1 MNTITPEMSKGERL
15 ALLYKVLKG
24 KPALKSPAE
33 VRQTVSD
40 ELALIEQDHAPAG
53 SRKMTILPLD
63 DWMVQPYGSGGV
75 FIPQINADVRI
86 NANGAF
92 GIFNAMAGRY
102 ELQKAGADGHP
113 FFEIPDWKYDYS
125 VTKPEK
131 QSSVPPAEVIRQP
144 EESTPELLPQDS
156 FTNLS
161 FEQLTQVDKLES
173 EVVCQTSQFRLW
185 RSLLFAFLALVLFL
199 VMQSVG
205 RGVIPEES
213 LGYLW
218 VLGQHGLAALGLG
231 GLLAV
236 SAKSLIS
243 LWGAPNR
250 KIIALVFFAVTAAY
264 VVDAGYTFAMGT
276 PQEPWM
282 AQLLFGLNGLQTSV
296 LIATLLIFPPV
307 TEELLFR
314 YFFVELM
321 PYGRSKGWAVA
332 TVVATSLA
340 FAAMHAI
347 QYQSWSTLVL
357 MFSVGAIFATARIV
371 SRGLGLPLL
380 LHSYAVMLGLG
391 FNWLM
396 N

>member
-1 MNTITPEMSKGERL
+1 
-15 ALLYKVLKG
+15 
-24 KPALKSPAE
+24 
-33 VRQTVSD
+33 
-40 ELALIEQDHAPAG
+40 
-53 SRKMTILPLD
+53 
-63 DWMVQPYGSGGV
+63 
-75 FIPQINADVRI
+75 
-86 NANGAF
+86 
-92 GIFNAMAGRY
+92 
-102 ELQKAGADGHP
+102 
-113 FFEIPDWKYDYS
+113 
-125 VTKPEK
+125 
-131 QSSVPPAEVIRQP
+131 
-144 EESTPELLPQDS
+144 
-156 FTNLS
+156 
-161 FEQLTQVDKLES
+161 
-173 EVVCQTSQFRLW
+173 
-185 RSLLFAFLALVLFL
+185 
-199 VMQSVG
+199 
-205 RGVIPEES
+205 
-213 LGYLW
+213 
-218 VLGQHGLAALGLG
+218 
-231 GLLAV
+231 
-236 SAKSLIS
+236 
-243 LWGAPNR
+243 
-250 KIIALVFFAVTAAY
+250 
-264 VVDAGYTFAMGT
+264 
-276 PQEPWM
+276 M